1 MIRLASILV
10 CCILAIVPIP
20 SNPFGERPDSQV
32 NPEDNAY
39 GLRAP
44 SVLDQKADDQ
54 TMDDFIG
61 RLLEQMTVQ
70 EKIGQLNLITPQ
82 GGSFYCAILTP
93 DDEAK
98 IKAGQVGGLTG
109 VMGPEKVRKAQ
120 ELAIEH
126 SRMKIPLLF
135 GFDVIHGYKTVFPIP
150 LGLSCSWDMELIEKA
165 ARIAAVEATADGL
178 CWNFSPMVDIARD
191 PRWGRV
197 AEGAGE
203 DPYLGSQIAKAM
215 VKGYQGNDLSQSNTL
230 LATAKHFALYGAA
243 EAGREYNT
251 VDMSRQRMFNVYL
264 PPYKAAV
271 EAGVGCVMSSFNEV
285 EGIPASGNR
294 WLLTEVLRSQWGF
307 NGFVVSDYTSVTE
320 MIAHGMGDKQAVSAM
335 ALKAGLDMEIM
346 GEGFLTTLEKSLK
359 ENKVTE
365 QDIDRACRRILEAKY
380 KLGLFCDPYR
390 YVDASRPEKEILTAE
405 TRKASREAAARSF
418 VLLKN
423 SHNVLPLKKSGAIAL
438 IGPLANDKNNLLG
451 VWAFSGDPQISI
463 PVLEGLKNVA
473 GSEVKIIY
481 AKGANITDDPEMAKK
496 VNFFG
501 PRVDIDQ
508 RSPEEMTEEALAAAS
523 KAHVV
528 VAVVGEASDMSGE
541 ASSRSDITLPES
553 QKKLVRTLAQTG
565 KPLVLVIMSGRPLAL
580 TEENDLATAI
590 LLAWHPGIEA
600 GNAIADVLFGHYNP
614 SGKLTLTFPRNVGQ
628 IPVYYSQK
636 NTGRPATSEAFKKF
650 ESNYLDVPKSPLF
663 PFGYGLSYTNFEYKN
678 LTLSKNT
685 ISEREELE
693 VSVEVSNTGNYGG
706 EEVVQLYVRDLVGS
720 VTRPLKEL
728 KGFKKVFIGKG
739 ATKKVT
745 FALTAEDLA
754 FYRHDLSYDA
764 EPGRFMVFVGG
775 NSDTTMAKEFRLV
788 E

>member
-1 MIRLASILV
+1 MKKIASMLVFFALILM
-10 CCILAIVPIP
+10 L
-20 SNPFGERPDSQV
+20 
-32 NPEDNAY
+32 NAFCSALFAQRNI
-39 GLRAP
+39 G
-44 SVLDQKADDQ
+44 SKDQ
-54 TMDDFIG
+54 TMDDFIS

-70 EKIGQLNLITPQ
+70 EKIGQLNLITPR

-109 VMGPEKVRKAQ
+109 VMGPESVRKAQ
-120 ELAIEH
+120 ELAVEQN
-126 SRMKIPLLF
+126 RLKIPLLF

-150 LGLSCSWDMELIEKA
+150 LGMSCSWDMELIEKT

-178 CWNFSPMVDIARD
+178 CWTFSPMVDIARD

-203 DPYLGSQIAKAM
+203 DPYLGSQVARAM
-215 VKGYQGNDLSQSNTL
+215 VRGYQGNDLGRRDTL
-230 LATAKHFALYGAA
+230 LATAKHFALYGAP

-271 EAGVGCVMSSFNEV
+271 DAGVGCVMSSFNEV

-294 WLLTEVLRSQWGF
+294 WLLTEVLRNQWGF
-307 NGFVVSDYTSVTE
+307 GGFVVSDYTSVME
-320 MIAHGMGDKQAVSAM
+320 MISHGLGDKQAVSAM
-335 ALKAGLDMEIM
+335 ALRAGLDMEIM

-365 QDIDRACRRILEAKY
+365 QDIDRACRRILETKY
-380 KLGLFCDPYR
+380 KLRLFDDPYR
-390 YVDASRPEKEILTAE
+390 YADASRPGKEILTAE
-405 TRKASREAAARSF
+405 SRKVSREAACRSF
-418 VLLKN
+418 ILLKN
-423 SHNVLPLKKSGAIAL
+423 SNNVLPLKKSGTIAL

-463 PVLEGLKNVA
+463 PVLEGLQNAA
-473 GSEVKIIY
+473 GSEAEIIY
-481 AKGANITDDPEMAKK
+481 AKGANITDDPEMAEKAN
-496 VNFFG
+496 VFG
-501 PRVDIDQ
+501 VRIEIDE
-508 RSPEEMTEEALAAAS
+508 RSPGEMIEEATAVAGKS
-523 KAHVV
+523 DVV

-541 ASSRSDITLPES
+541 GSSRSDISLPES
-553 QKKLVRTLAQTG
+553 QKKLVRALAQIG
-565 KPLVLVIMSGRPLAL
+565 KPLVLVIMSGRPLVL

-590 LLAWHPGIEA
+590 LQVWHPGIEA
-600 GNAIADVLFGHYNP
+600 GNAIADVLFGLYNP
-614 SGKLTLTFPRNVGQ
+614 SAKLTLTFPRNVGQ
-628 IPVYYSQK
+628 IPIYYSQK
-636 NTGRPATSEAFKKF
+636 NTGRPATGEAFKKF
-650 ESNYLDVPKSPLF
+650 ESNYLDVPNSPLF

-678 LTLSKNT
+678 LALNKNT
-685 ISEREELE
+685 ISGQEELGI
-693 VSVEVSNTGNYGG
+693 SVDVSNTGNYDG

-728 KGFKKVFIGKG
+728 KGFRKVFIGKG
-739 ATKKVT
+739 ETKKVT
-745 FALTAEDLA
+745 FALRAEDLA
-754 FYRHDLSYDA
+754 FYRYDLSYGA

-775 NSDTTMAKEFRLV
+775 NSDTILAEEFRLV

>member
-10 CCILAIVPIP
+10 FCVLTIAPIP
-20 SNPFGERPDSQV
+20 SSPWGELPENRV
-32 NPEDNAY
+32 FLEDNAY
-39 GLRAP
+39 GLRGP
-44 SVLDQKADDQ
+44 LVRDLKADDQ
-54 TMDDFIG
+54 AMDEFID
-61 RLLEQMTVQ
+61 RLMERMTVQ
-70 EKIGQLNLITPQ
+70 EKIGQLNLITPR
-82 GGSFYCAILTP
+82 GGSFYSAILTP

-120 ELAIEH
+120 ELAVEQ
-126 SRMKIPLLF
+126 SRRKIPLLF

-150 LGLSCSWDMELIEKA
+150 LGLSCSWDLELIERT

-178 CWNFSPMVDIARD
+178 CWTFSPMVDIARD

-203 DPYLGSQIAKAM
+203 DPYLGSQVARAM
-215 VKGYQGNDLSQSNTL
+215 VRGYQGNDLGRKDTL
-230 LATAKHFALYGAA
+230 LATAKHFALYGAP

-294 WLLTEVLRSQWGF
+294 WLLTEVLRNQWGF
-307 NGFVVSDYTSVTE
+307 KGFVVSDYTSVTE

-335 ALKAGLDMEIM
+335 ALRAGLDMEIM

-359 ENKVTE
+359 EKKVIE
-365 QDIDRACRRILEAKY
+365 QDINRACRRILEAKY
-380 KLGLFCDPYR
+380 KLGLFDDPYR
-390 YVDASRPEKEILTAE
+390 YVDGSRPGKEILTME
-405 TRKASREAAARSF
+405 TRNASREAAARSF

-423 SHNVLPLKKSGAIAL
+423 SHNVLPLKKSGTIAL

-463 PVLEGLKNVA
+463 PVLEGLKNAA
-473 GSEVKIIY
+473 GSEAEIIY
-481 AKGANITDDPEMAKK
+481 AKGANITNDPEMAEK
-496 VNFFG
+496 VNVFG
-501 PRVDIDQ
+501 VRIEIDE
-508 RSPEEMTEEALAAAS
+508 RSPGEMIEEATAVAGKS
-523 KAHVV
+523 DVV

-541 ASSRSDITLPES
+541 GSSRSDISLPES
-553 QKKLVRTLAQTG
+553 QKKLVRALAQTG
-565 KPLVLVIMSGRPLAL
+565 KPLVLVIMSGRPLVL

-590 LLAWHPGIEA
+590 LQVWYPGIEA
-600 GNAIADVLFGHYNP
+600 GNAVADVLFGHYNP
-614 SGKLTLTFPRNVGQ
+614 SGKLTLTFPWNVGQ
-628 IPVYYSQK
+628 IPIYYSQK
-636 NTGRPATSEAFKKF
+636 NTGRPAAGKEFKKF
-650 ESNYLDVPKSPLF
+650 ESNYLDVPNSPLF
-663 PFGYGLSYTNFEYKN
+663 PFGYGLSYTSFEYKN
-678 LTLSKNT
+678 LTLNENT
-685 ISEREELE
+685 ISEQEELE
-693 VSVEVSNTGNYGG
+693 ISVEVSNTGDYDG

-728 KGFKKVFIGKG
+728 KGFRKVFIGKG
-739 ATKKVT
+739 ETKKVT

-754 FYRHDLSYDA
+754 FYRYDLSYDA

-775 NSDTTMAKEFRLV
+775 NSDTTLADEFRLV